1 MNKRIKILL
10 ISILLFA
17 LGTGVVNASVATAT
31 LSTSNQT
38 VKPGETFT
46 VTLTAKCDQGIN
58 GLESKIDYDKEK
70 LEFVKVEVVDAT
82 AWTNLGENLTVQI
95 LHASSETVKEA
106 EIFKV
111 TFKVKEDVTVEST
124 ARITVDDIVLDSDE
138 GTTSISEIEAQ
149 AIEVKI
155 VKESNNND
163 NSSDNNNGS
172 NDNDS
177 NNNDR
182 DNNNGDNSNSSNN
195 NDRDNNNGNNS
206 NGSNNSDNNNN
217 NNTNKNN
224 VINNN
229 NTNSIGKNNVD
240 TTTTDK
246 SYPKTGVVTILLP
259 ILITLAISIVL
270 YKKYK
275 EF

>member
-70 LEFVKVEVVDAT
+70 LEFVKVEVVDTT

-149 AIEVKI
+149 AIEMKI

>member
-70 LEFVKVEVVDAT
+70 LEFVKVEVVDTT